1 MLTET
6 TFQDGTWEDAL
17 ARVARSHPRAALV
30 LAAGHADERFWIDV
44 LERGAFDLVAKP
56 FEAGELRRILENA
69 NAYARYNGTG
79 ERGSDP
85 CSITLFRNPCK
96 CGNHHSVPQIPSA
109 ETDPPPAQLG
119 EPRRG
124 YCSTAS
130 SPSR

>member
-79 ERGSDP
+79 ERGGDP
-85 CSITLFRNPCK
+85 CSITLFRNPA
-96 CGNHHSVPQIPSA
+96 SVAIITLSRRFLPRKP
-109 ETDPPPAQLG
+109 TPA
-119 EPRRG
+119 RA
-124 YCSTAS
+124 TW
-130 SPSR
+130 